1 MYHGTWIFVNHER
14 AQEGPRKTTSS
25 PWLPALLI
33 GRAFHM
39 MTIDGTL
46 RRWRNRR
53 LVADYD

>member
-1 MYHGTWIFVNHER
+1 MYQSTWMFVNRET
-14 AQEGPRKTTSS
+14 AQEATKTTSS
-25 PWLPALLI
+25 PRLPALLI
-33 GRAFHM
+33 GRAFHV